1 MPDIERTSA
10 GFQAVIP
17 GCERRTLPKST
28 TSSDNTGRAC
38 LISTARQRCAKKS
51 LLLPTRLYSRD
62 AYNLDDREAAAIE
75 SMQRNGIMA
84 RLEGLA
90 SDFSRGNA
98 RIRMNWELPLRFHR
112 DYGSDASKP
121 SGGSR

>member
-1 MPDIERTSA
+1 
-10 GFQAVIP
+10 
-17 GCERRTLPKST
+17 
-28 TSSDNTGRAC
+28 

-62 AYNLDDREAAAIE
+62 ACNLDDREAAAIE

-84 RLEGLA
+84 RLERLA

-121 SGGSR
+121 LGGSR